1 MKVLFA
7 GTPQIAVPSL
17 EKIAGHH
24 QVVGVLT
31 NPDRV
36 SGRGRRTLPPPV
48 KVRAGELGLPVYQ
61 FETLKRE
68 ARDLIGPLGADILV
82 VFAFGRIFGPKFLGL
97 FPRGGINIHP
107 SLLPRYRGSIPLVA
121 SLLNGDEETGV
132 TVQKIAPELDS
143 GDILMQEAFSL
154 TGRETTA
161 QLSDRA
167 AKIGAELAAKV
178 LDKIEDGTVQSKSQ
192 DTSLASYCR
201 KLQKDDG
208 RINWRLPAV
217 MIERMVRAYNPWPKA
232 YTYWQ
237 GVQLSIL
244 QSHVSDTLEAG
255 EGGPGTVVGVDRNSG
270 ILIQTGRGLLCA
282 GQLQLQGKKALHWK
296 DFINGNRSLIGSQL
310 GDN

>member
-7 GTPQIAVPSL
+7 GTPHIAVPSL
-17 EKIAGHH
+17 EKIARNHR
-24 QVVGVLT
+24 VVGVLT

-36 SGRGRRTLPPPV
+36 SGRGRRTIAPPV
-48 KVRAGELGLPVYQ
+48 KVTAEELGIPVYQ
-61 FETLKRE
+61 FETLRRE
-68 ARDLIGPLGADILV
+68 ARDSIGPLEAEILV
-82 VFAFGRIFGPKFLGL
+82 VFAYGRIFGPKFLGL
-97 FPRGGINIHP
+97 FPHGGINIHP

-121 SLLNGDEETGV
+121 ALLNGDGETGV
-132 TVQKIAPELDS
+132 SIQKIAPELDC

-154 TGRETTA
+154 TGRETAEHLNNRAA
-161 QLSDRA
+161 QL
-167 AKIGAELAAKV
+167 GAELVTKV

-192 DTSLASYCR
+192 DTSLATYCR

-208 RINWRLPAV
+208 RINWKLPAV

-232 YTYWQ
+232 YTYWK

-244 QSHVSDTLEAG
+244 QAHFSATLKAAKDD
-255 EGGPGTVVGVDRNSG
+255 PGTVLGVDRKLG

-282 GQLQLQGKKALHWK
+282 EQLQLQGKKALHWK

>member
-17 EKIAGHH
+17 EKIARRH
-24 QVVGVLT
+24 QIVGVLT

-36 SGRGRRTLPPPV
+36 SGRGRRALPPPV
-48 KVRAGELGLPVYQ
+48 KVKAGELGLPVYQ

-68 ARDLIGPLGADILV
+68 ARDVIGPLGAEILV
-82 VFAFGRIFGPKFLGL
+82 VFAYGRIFGPKFLGL
-97 FPRGGINIHP
+97 FPHGGINIHP

-121 SLLNGDEETGV
+121 SLMNGDGETGV
-132 TVQKIAPELDS
+132 SVQRIALELDS
-143 GDILMQEAFSL
+143 GDILMQEVLPL
-154 TGRETTA
+154 TGSETTA
-161 QLSDRA
+161 DLTGLASQT
-167 AKIGAELAAKV
+167 GAELVTKV
-178 LDKIEDGTVQSKSQ
+178 LDKIEDGTVQSKTQ
-192 DTSLASYCR
+192 DTGQATYCR

-237 GVQLSIL
+237 GVQLSLL
-244 QSHVSDTLEAG
+244 QSHVSDTGDTGRAI
-255 EGGPGTVVGVDRNSG
+255 PGTVVGIDRKSG
-270 ILIQTGRGLLCA
+270 ILVQTGRGLLCA
-282 GQLQLQGKKALHWK
+282 EQLQLQGRKALNWK

>member
-17 EKIAGHH
+17 EKIAGRH

-36 SGRGRRTLPPPV
+36 SGRGRRILPPPV
-48 KVRAGELGLPVYQ
+48 KVRAEELGPPVYQ

-68 ARDLIGPLGADILV
+68 ARDVIGPLGAEILV

-97 FPRGGINIHP
+97 FPHGGINIHP

-121 SLLNGDEETGV
+121 ALLNGDEETGV

-143 GDILMQEAFSL
+143 GDILMQEVLPL

-167 AKIGAELAAKV
+167 AQVGAELAAKV

-192 DTSLASYCR
+192 DTGLATYCR
-201 KLQKDDG
+201 KLQKNDG

-244 QSHVSDTLEAG
+244 QSHVPDPLESG
-255 EGGPGTVVGVDRNSG
+255 KESPGTVVGVDSNSG
-270 ILIQTGRGLLCA
+270 ILVQTGRGLLCA
-282 GQLQLQGKKALHWK
+282 EQLQLQGKKVLNWK
-296 DFINGNRSLIGSQL
+296 DFINGNRSLVGSQL